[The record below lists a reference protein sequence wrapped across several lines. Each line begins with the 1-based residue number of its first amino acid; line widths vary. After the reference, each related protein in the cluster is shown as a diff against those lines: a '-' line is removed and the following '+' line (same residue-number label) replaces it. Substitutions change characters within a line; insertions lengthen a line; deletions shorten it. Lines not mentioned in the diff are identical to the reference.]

1 MAKKIVAR
9 EKKREWKLANMFFE
23 GIACVVVFLT
33 LLVDMISIVGIEKIT
48 QIASII
54 SAILVLVC
62 CYFNYK
68 WVMNHFTNK
77 PLLDA
82 IFNFWTLLGILNFVT
97 EKLVYSHVDYSKDW
111 GTRVLAII
119 LVLVFLIAGIVRTV
133 IIVKKRE
140 WTYKVDVDEG

>member
-1 MAKKIVAR
+1 MAKKIVDR
-9 EKKREWKLANMFFE
+9 EKKREWKLVNMFFE

-62 CYFNYK
+62 CYFHYK
-68 WVMNHFTNK
+68 WVMKHFDNK

-82 IFNFWTLLGILNFVT
+82 IFNFWTVLGILNFVT